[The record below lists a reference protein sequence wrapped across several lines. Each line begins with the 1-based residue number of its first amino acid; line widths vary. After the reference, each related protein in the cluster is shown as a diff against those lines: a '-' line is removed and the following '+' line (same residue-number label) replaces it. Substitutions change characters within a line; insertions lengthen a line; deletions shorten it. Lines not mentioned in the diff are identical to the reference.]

1 MNCEQHNSNPQT
13 DNELICTVCSPK
25 TTREQLANNPN
36 QPMESDCSLNSNEEL
51 FTEFSPEIP
60 RGEEVCVLKNSKKC
74 AKTKKATR
82 SDGLLISRR
91 ICAQAAGLD
100 FAAFF
105 VFAAAFLRLM

>member
-1 MNCEQHNSNPQT
+1 MNWEQHSSNPQT
-13 DNELICTVCSPK
+13 DNGLICTVCSPK

-36 QPMESDCSLNSNEEL
+36 QPMESDCSLNLNEKL
-51 FTEFSPEIP
+51 STGFSPEIL
-60 RGEEVCVLKNSKKC
+60 RGEEVYVLKNSKKC

-105 VFAAAFLRLM
+105 VFAAVFLRLM